1 MQGGKEEAEARAKD
15 ISLSTGHPLKQ
26 GRAHGEKGLH
36 FWEHFP
42 GGLASASKVS
52 DPWTFHL
59 GTSSLTTLAV
69 FTLWERPD
77 MGGECVCVCARVHTP
92 TGAGD
97 RSQGSQSQAPA

>member
-15 ISLSTGHPLKQ
+15 ISLSTGHPPKQ

-77 MGGECVCVCARVHTP
+77 MGGECVCARVHTP